1 MHLTTRLIEATD
13 GTELFVRRWHDDAP
27 ADRTLLLVHGA
38 GEHGGRYEQFAAKFV
53 ERRWEVIAPD
63 ARGHGQSKGIPTHI
77 ERFDQYVD
85 DLAEIL
91 RQCDCL
97 PERTALFAHSM
108 GGLVC
113 VRLLQTHLR
122 PLAAALALSS
132 PLLALQLRIPVVK
145 KTLGRLCSWIL
156 PQTRF
161 ASEIRPHQLTR
172 DEQAQ
177 REREDDPYRHK
188 TVTAGWYFQMLDAM
202 YEAWA
207 DVGRLTTPLLLQQG
221 DADEVVNTQAC
232 LRWWTSLTHDDRLFR
247 LQAGHLHELAFE
259 PSWPQMADF
268 VMEWLES
275 RIPVSPARPPS
286 DLEEVVVSGETM
298 ASLEAANAPASEQSE
313 RSK

>member
-1 MHLTTRLIEATD
+1 
-13 GTELFVRRWHDDAP
+13 
-27 ADRTLLLVHGA
+27 
-38 GEHGGRYEQFAAKFV
+38 
-53 ERRWEVIAPD
+53 
-63 ARGHGQSKGIPTHI
+63 
-77 ERFDQYVD
+77 
-85 DLAEIL
+85 
-91 RQCDCL
+91 
-97 PERTALFAHSM
+97 M

-156 PQTRF
+156 PQARF

-188 TVTAGWYFQMLDAM
+188 TVTAGWYFQVLDAM

-207 DVGRLTTPLLLQQG
+207 DVGRLATPILLQQG

-232 LRWWTSLTHDDRLFR
+232 LRWWASLTHDDRLFR

-268 VMEWLES
+268 VMDWLEA
-275 RIPVSPARPPS
+275 RIPVSPARPSPV
-286 DLEEVVVSGETM
+286 LEEVAV
-298 ASLEAANAPASEQSE
+298 ASEAMPSLAAVKPPASEQSE
-313 RSK
+313 LSE